1 MDEKVGKNNKH
12 DAGIDKTESGG
23 DVNSKK
29 TGENAESLHSGS
41 SWSSLYDYKYKK
53 MNKANKK
60 KGIDGDLPEKRS
72 HTIGEGF
79 SLFPIHTWLFIIY
92 IITVIILAV
101 FGTLLLINGNFAN
114 TGYFTFQAIVNNPWP
129 KLEVEDEDHHA
140 MALEFLQL
148 TCWICGFFFWLFAL
162 YLVYVIY
169 VYNSLLWAAR
179 PWDRQVWN
187 GIRFDANSILGEY
200 PNGVL
205 VYGKVRHE
213 SKDKQFN
220 RMNKKQQDE
229 MAKYKRPMVEP
240 VNHA

>member
-1 MDEKVGKNNKH
+1 MMNDNFLIYHK
-12 DAGIDKTESGG
+12 DDLGIHKSESG
-23 DVNSKK
+23 
-29 TGENAESLHSGS
+29 
-41 SWSSLYDYKYKK
+41 
-53 MNKANKK
+53 
-60 KGIDGDLPEKRS
+60 DGDLPEKRT
-72 HTIGEGF
+72 HNIGKGF
-79 SLFPIHTWLFIIY
+79 SLFPIHTWIFIIY

-187 GIRFDANSILGEY
+187 GIRFEANSILGEY

-205 VYGKVRHE
+205 VHGKVRHE

-240 VNHA
+240 VNHAWFDGN